1 MTQTTTT
8 YQIRKARKTEA
19 AAIRDLFIEEVKAG
33 RMLPRKINEIRDR
46 IGDWQVAVDSDKVIG
61 CVSLVYFNPRVCELR
76 SLAVS
81 ADYQGNGLGGL
92 LIQAAVE
99 MARQQQMQRVLTLTR
114 AVRLF
119 EREGFHIDR
128 VLNFPEKVWQDCRAC
143 PLRNQCDEVALVYE
157 LVEGETE

>member
-1 MTQTTTT
+1 MTKTSTS
-8 YQIRKARKTEA
+8 YQIRKARKREA

-33 RMLPRKINEIRDR
+33 RMLPRKVNEIRAR
-46 IGDWQVAVDSDKVIG
+46 IDDWQVAVEGEKVIG
-61 CVSLVYFNPRVCELR
+61 CVSLVIFNPRVCELR

-81 ADYQGNGLGGL
+81 PEYQGNGLGGK
-92 LIQAAVE
+92 LIKAAVD
-99 MARQQQMQRVLTLTR
+99 MAEQRQMQRVLTLTR

-119 EREGFHIDR
+119 ERAGFHLDR

-157 LVEGETE
+157 LAEGETG